1 MNTMQAKQLI
11 YMVGLIADEL
21 RLIREKM
28 DILTV
33 GLSKVA

>member
-11 YMVGLIADEL
+11 HMVGLIADEM